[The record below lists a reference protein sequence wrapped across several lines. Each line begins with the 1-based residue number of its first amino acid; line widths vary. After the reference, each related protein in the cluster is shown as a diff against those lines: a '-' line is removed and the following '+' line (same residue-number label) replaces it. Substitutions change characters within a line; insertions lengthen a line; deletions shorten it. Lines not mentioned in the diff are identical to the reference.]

1 MARNRGKKALYE
13 VMSKARAK
21 PGQGGTL
28 EQLRPKKTEEDG
40 PDVKQS
46 KLAGEKPEIAA
57 QWWKKPRMVQFN
69 TGRFEFSV
77 PYQLAIA
84 LALGFVFVILASYR
98 LGQGS
103 VARPQVAGE
112 SEGKPLKADQE
123 DATQR
128 AATRIMEPAAPR
140 EDVGQK
146 VVVPP
151 GAEEVEPARL
161 TGSNVIVLAQL
172 DRPADLAPVKEYFAL
187 HGIELEVKK
196 EDSRYF
202 LQTKERYDNPA
213 TPGTDGHEALR
224 KIIEVG
230 AEYEA
235 PAGFESFA
243 RHHFSDAYGKKVE

>member
-1 MARNRGKKALYE
+1 
-13 VMSKARAK
+13 MSKARAK
-21 PGQGGTL
+21 PGQGGSL

-40 PDVKQS
+40 PGIGQS
-46 KLAGEKPEIAA
+46 KLAGEKPEMAA

-69 TGRFEFSV
+69 AGRFEFSV

-84 LALGFVFVILASYR
+84 LALGFVLMVLASYR

-112 SEGKPLKADQE
+112 LEGKPLKAEQE

-128 AATRIMEPAAPR
+128 AAARIMEPAAPR
-140 EDVGQK
+140 ETVERE
-146 VVVPP
+146 VVAPP
-151 GAEEVEPARL
+151 SEEEVEPAKPM
-161 TGSNVIVLAQL
+161 GSNVIVLAQL
-172 DRPADLAPVKEYFAL
+172 DRSADLAPVKDYFAL
-187 HGIELEVKK
+187 HGIELEIKP
-196 EDSRYF
+196 EGGRYF

-230 AEYEA
+230 AKYEA
-235 PAGFESFA
+235 PAGFDSFA
-243 RHHFSDAYGKKVE
+243 RHLFSDAYGKKVE

>member
-1 MARNRGKKALYE
+1 MARNRSKKALYE

-21 PGQGGTL
+21 PGQGGSL
-28 EQLRPKKTEEDG
+28 EQLRPKKTEEG
-40 PDVKQS
+40 ELGVGQS
-46 KLAGEKPEIAA
+46 KIAGEKSEIAA
-57 QWWKKPRMVQFN
+57 QLWKKPRMAQFN
-69 TGRFEFSV
+69 AGRFEFSV

-84 LALGFVFVILASYR
+84 LMLGFVLVILASYR
-98 LGQGS
+98 LGQRS
-103 VARPQVAGE
+103 VARPQVAAE
-112 SEGKPLKADQE
+112 SEAKPLKAEQE

-140 EDVGQK
+140 ADVERE

-151 GAEEVEPARL
+151 DAEEVEPAKP
-161 TGSNVIVLAQL
+161 TGNNVIILAQL
-172 DRPADLAPVKEYFAL
+172 DSRADLAPVKEYFAL
-187 HGIELEVKK
+187 HGIELEIKP
-196 EDSRYF
+196 EDGRYF

-243 RHHFSDAYGKKVE
+243 RHRFSDAYGKKVE